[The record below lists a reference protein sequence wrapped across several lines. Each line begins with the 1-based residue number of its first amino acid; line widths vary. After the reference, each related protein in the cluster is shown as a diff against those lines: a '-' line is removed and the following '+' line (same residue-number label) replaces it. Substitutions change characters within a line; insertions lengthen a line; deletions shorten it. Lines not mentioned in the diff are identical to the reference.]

1 MKPGT
6 AIARKTGVILW
17 LALMAAGTCST
28 SAHARPPAAPAAAAP
43 VRCLDTNA
51 GNDVLL
57 TAARDFQP
65 GVAPRLFLV
74 LGKDRHALLKSVLDA
89 GDDPNICHAGLS
101 PLMVAVASADIE
113 AVKLLLDAGAKPDN
127 PRDSNGSTPLHYAL
141 GTAPLEIAA
150 LLLDR
155 GADAR
160 VLGDGGKTT
169 LHSLAL
175 QALPPAPQRALQIVL
190 AARLLQQGVALDAV
204 MTQGS
209 SALLVAAATGNLE
222 LTSLLLERGANP
234 LLRNKR
240 GEDAL
245 SSARQRGHAAVVE
258 RLQRHLAGRTANV
271 PAPAAAVQ
279 K

>member
-1 MKPGT
+1 MRPT
-6 AIARKTGVILW
+6 ITIARQTAAIAS
-17 LALMAAGTCST
+17 LALLAACVCS
-28 SAHARPPAAPAAAAP
+28 SPARARTPVAAAAAAP

-51 GNDVLL
+51 GGDVLI

-74 LGKDRHALLKSVLDA
+74 LGKDRHALLKKVLDA
-89 GDDPNICHAGLS
+89 GDDPNICHAGVS

-113 AVKLLLDAGAKPDN
+113 AVKLLLDAGARPDN

-141 GTAPLEIAA
+141 GSPPLEIAA

-155 GADAR
+155 GADAKL
-160 VLGDGGKTT
+160 LGDGGKTT
-169 LHSLAL
+169 LHSLVL
-175 QALPPAPQRALQIVL
+175 QPLPPAPQRALQSVL
-190 AARLLQQGVALDAV
+190 AARLLQQGVPLDAV
-204 MTQGS
+204 MAQGS
-209 SALLVAAATGNLE
+209 SALLMAAGTGNLE

-234 LLRNKR
+234 VLRNKR

-245 SSARQRGHAAVVE
+245 SSARRRGHAAVIE
-258 RLQRHLAGRTANV
+258 RLERHLAGKTASV
-271 PAPAAAVQ
+271 PAPAAAAQ